1 MKRIFLFL
9 VTNLL
14 VVLTINILL
23 SALGLNYYLSQQ
35 GINYTDLAAFC
46 LIWGMT
52 GSLISLAISKWT
64 AKVIHGVKVI
74 DKRSPEYGWLVSMVE
89 QLARKAGLPVTPEV
103 GIWDSPEVN
112 AFATGPSKR
121 NSLVAFSSGLLY
133 SMQKN
138 EIEGVAAHEI
148 AHMSNGDMVTMTL
161 LQGVVNAFVMFFARI
176 IAWAV
181 AQNSR
186 DENRASIQFMVTMVL
201 ELVLGVLGMLVVAA
215 FSRHREFR
223 ADAGG
228 ARYAGKQDMI
238 AALQRLS
245 MNSRRYDSDPA
256 LATLKIAGGMGR
268 FFASHPPL
276 GERIAALQRA
286 S

>member
-14 VVLTINILL
+14 IVLTINILL

-64 AKVIHGVKVI
+64 AKAIHGVKVI
-74 DKRSPEYGWLVSMVE
+74 DKRSAEYGWLVSMVE

-103 GIWDSPEVN
+103 GIWDSPEIN

-138 EIEGVAAHEI
+138 EVEGVAAHEI
-148 AHMSNGDMVTMTL
+148 AHISNGDMVTMTL

-186 DENRASIQFMVTMVL
+186 DENRAGIQFMVTMVL
-201 ELVLGVLGMLVVAA
+201 ELLLGVLGMLVVAA

-256 LATLKIAGGMGR
+256 LATLKISGGVGR

-276 GERIAALQRA
+276 GDRITALQRA
-286 S
+286 A